1 MRRWLLVPLLAISLN
16 VCAAA
21 TLRVGQQ
28 VLSVGDTAS
37 KVITLL
43 GRPDFKVPV
52 ENKFG
57 AYLGERWQYK
67 REQDQVVTV
76 TVIDGK
82 VADIEERHN

>member
-37 KVITLL
+37 KVSTLL
-43 GRPDFKVPV
+43 GKPDFKEPV
-52 ENKFG
+52 QNKFG
-57 AYLGERWQYK
+57 AYLGERWQYN
-67 REQDQVVTV
+67 REQDRVVTV
-76 TVIDGK
+76 TLISGK
-82 VADIEERHN
+82 VADIEDRHN

>member
-43 GRPDFKVPV
+43 GKPDFKEPV
-52 ENKFG
+52 QNKFG
-57 AYLGERWQYK
+57 AYLGERWQYN
-67 REQDQVVTV
+67 REQDRVVTV
-76 TVIDGK
+76 TLISGK
-82 VADIEERHN
+82 VADIEDRHN

>member
-1 MRRWLLVPLLAISLN
+1 MRRWLSVPLLAISLN

-43 GRPDFKVPV
+43 GKPDFKEPV

-57 AYLGERWQYK
+57 AYLGARWQYN
-67 REQDQVVTV
+67 REQGHVVTV
-76 TVIDGK
+76 TVINGK
-82 VADIEERHN
+82 VADIQEQHN

>member
-1 MRRWLLVPLLAISLN
+1 MRRWLLVPLLVISLN

-28 VLSVGDTAS
+28 VLSVGETAAR
-37 KVITLL
+37 VITLL
-43 GRPDFKVPV
+43 GKPDVKVPV

-57 AYLGERWQYK
+57 AYLGERWQYD
-67 REQDQVVTV
+67 RGQDHVVTV

-82 VADIEERHN
+82 VADIEDRRD

>member
-1 MRRWLLVPLLAISLN
+1 MRRWLLVPLLAISLS
-16 VCAAA
+16 VCATA

-28 VLSVGDTAS
+28 VLSVGDTAA
-37 KVITLL
+37 KVIGLL
-43 GRPDFKVPV
+43 GKPDFKVPV

-57 AYLGERWQYK
+57 AYLGERWQYN
-67 REQDQVVTV
+67 REQDHVVTV